1 MLVLGI
7 ESSCDETAAAVVAD
21 GTTLLANVVDTQ
33 IEVHSRYGG
42 VVPELA
48 SRRHLETIYPVV
60 DEALTRAEVGF
71 EQLDGIAVTR
81 GPGLIGSL
89 LIGFSFAKALSMVT
103 GLPYV
108 GVDHMAGHLLSVFLS
123 DPVPEFP
130 YVALVASGGH
140 SSIFHVS
147 QGGQSPRP
155 RLSGRPDYQP
165 IGEQR

>member
-21 GTTLLANVVDTQ
+21 GTTLLANVVDSQ

-60 DEALTRAEVGF
+60 HEALIQANIGF
-71 EQLDGIAVTR
+71 RQLDGIAVTR

-89 LIGFSFAKALSMVT
+89 LVGFSAPDSSAVCW
-103 GLPYV
+103 
-108 GVDHMAGHLLSVFLS
+108 SVFPL
-123 DPVPEFP
+123 PRR
-130 YVALVASGGH
+130 
-140 SSIFHVS
+140 
-147 QGGQSPRP
+147 SPW
-155 RLSGRPDYQP
+155 
-165 IGEQR
+165 